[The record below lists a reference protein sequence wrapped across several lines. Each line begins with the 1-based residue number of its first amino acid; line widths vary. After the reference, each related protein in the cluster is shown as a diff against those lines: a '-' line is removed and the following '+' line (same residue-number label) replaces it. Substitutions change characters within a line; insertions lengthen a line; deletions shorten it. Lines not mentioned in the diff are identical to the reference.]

1 MKRLLIVALC
11 SGLAFVGCKKRKTES
26 GVVPIPPS
34 EPTSPAG
41 STPAADKAPPAAGAP
56 ATVNIAHV
64 EAGVEFGDLN
74 NVIASFEER
83 NKRLPTIEELKKAY
97 YGGTRPIPIP
107 PGYHLVIDPKGKKA
121 RLVPGN

>member
-11 SGLAFVGCKKRKTES
+11 SGLALVACRKRNTE
-26 GVVPIPPS
+26 VVTTSAPPS
-34 EPTSPAG
+34 EASAPAA
-41 STPAADKAPPAAGAP
+41 STPAAEKAPKTAAP
-56 ATVNIAHV
+56 PPTVNIAHV

-74 NVIASFEER
+74 SVIASFEDR
-83 NKRLPTIEELKKAY
+83 NKRLPTVDELKKAY

-107 PGYHLVIDPKGKKA
+107 PGYKLVIDQKSKKA

>member
-11 SGLAFVGCKKRKTES
+11 SGLALVACRKRNTE
-26 GVVPIPPS
+26 VVTTSAPPS
-34 EPTSPAG
+34 EASAPAA
-41 STPAADKAPPAAGAP
+41 STPAAEKAPKTAAP
-56 ATVNIAHV
+56 SPTVNIAHV

-74 NVIASFEER
+74 SVIASFEDR
-83 NKRLPTIEELKKAY
+83 NKRLPTVDELKKAY

-107 PGYHLVIDPKGKKA
+107 PGYKLVIDQKSKKA